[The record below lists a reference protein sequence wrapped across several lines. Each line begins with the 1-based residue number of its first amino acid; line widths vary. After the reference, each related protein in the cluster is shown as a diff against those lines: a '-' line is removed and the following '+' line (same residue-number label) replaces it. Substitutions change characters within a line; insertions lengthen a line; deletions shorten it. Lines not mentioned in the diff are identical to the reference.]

1 MSGKTGEP
9 GKRMRA
15 LKADLHIH
23 TARSGDSDISAWD
36 IIEQARANDLDVVGV
51 TDHNTTMGAL
61 ETRKLAAKEHPG
73 LIVLIGQEVRT
84 KSGEIIVFGP
94 EENIP
99 KKQPLIETCEL
110 AKKRGG
116 FIVVPHPF
124 DPIRQGLCRKIRQIH
139 EHIDAV
145 EVLNS
150 KSVWKRFNKKAR
162 DFAESNKLPM
172 VAGSDAHIPQYIG
185 SCYTIIETGEP
196 KPDESSIYSAIRAG
210 RTICSGNVVGLRG
223 AGLRARMKKILRKM
237 NRKLHKDTI
246 SHPRIQ

>member
-1 MSGKTGEP
+1 MSGKPRGP

-36 IIEQARANDLDVVGV
+36 VIEQARTKGLDVVGV

-84 KSGEIIVFGP
+84 KSGEIIVFGL
-94 EENIP
+94 EENLP
-99 KKQPLIETCEL
+99 KKQPPVDTCEM
-110 AKKRGG
+110 AKKHGG

-139 EHIDAV
+139 AYIDAV

-150 KSVWKRFNKKAR
+150 KSIWKRFNKKAR
-162 DFAESNKLPM
+162 DFAESHRLPM

-185 SCYTIIETGEP
+185 ACYTIIETDKS
-196 KPDESSIYSAIRAG
+196 KPDETDVYSAIRAG
-210 RTICSGNVVGLRG
+210 RTVCSGNVVGLRG
-223 AGLRARMKKILRKM
+223 AGLRARMKKVLRKI
-237 NRKLHKDTI
+237 NRKQNKDTT
-246 SHPRIQ
+246 SHQHSQ